1 MATVAAAHSATVAL
15 GDGRTPTG
23 VLGACEEE
31 GEGGRATGADAGQQV
46 DGDLATWAG
55 GRERPSWQ

>member
-1 MATVAAAHSATVAL
+1 MVAAAHPVAVAL
-15 GDGRTPTG
+15 GDGRTPTV

-31 GEGGRATGADAGQQV
+31 GEGGRATGAYVGQQV

-55 GRERPSWQ
+55 GQERPSWQ